1 VTIQPKKPQKGV
13 VERFLSM
20 LRFDSKGKIEGLG
33 IDVDDLFLF
42 VSKKLFGGVINIF
55 YSQL

>member
-1 VTIQPKKPQKGV
+1 
-13 VERFLSM
+13 M

-33 IDVDDLFLF
+33 IDGDDLFLF